1 MNRLNMGFENVI
13 AADGTGI
20 AVTGMLI
27 VFAALTVISIVIAL
41 IPRLLPLLER
51 VFPEEHHH
59 NAPAP
64 SLPED
69 HEKVLAAIA
78 HALFRKNTGTLPTK

>member
-1 MNRLNMGFENVI
+1 MNELNMGFENI
-13 AADGTGI
+13 FAADGVSI

-27 VFAALTVISIVIAL
+27 VFAALALIAIVIAL
-41 IPRLLPLLER
+41 IPKLLPLLEK

-59 NAPAP
+59 SATST
-64 SLPED
+64 SLPDD

-78 HALFRKNTGTLPTK
+78 HALFHRDAGTLPTK